1 MKILFFM
8 ISLGLTTAVL
18 SSGAPLLS
26 GVDSY
31 SSPVTYQQDIRPIFE
46 AHCLSC
52 HGNRESKKRQLHTY
66 DTISE
71 KIDDILYRVQL
82 EPSNRKFMPYKMRQA
97 PLSSAQIAVL
107 QAWKDG
113 GMVK

>member
-8 ISLGLTTAVL
+8 ISLGLTTVVL
-18 SSGAPLLS
+18 SNVAPLLPS
-26 GVDSY
+26 TGSY
-31 SSPVTYQQDIRPIFE
+31 SSPVTYQQHIRPIFE
-46 AHCLSC
+46 VHCLSC

-66 DTISE
+66 ETVKE
-71 KIDDILYRVQL
+71 KMEDILYRVQL

-97 PLSSAQIAVL
+97 PLTRAQIAVL

-113 GMVK
+113 GMVE

>member
-1 MKILFFM
+1 MRILFFM
-8 ISLGLTTAVL
+8 ISLGLATVLL
-18 SSGAPLLS
+18 SSVAPLLS
-26 GVDSY
+26 GIDFD
-31 SSPVTYQQDIRPIFE
+31 SSPVTYQQNIRPIFE

-66 DTISE
+66 ETVKE

-82 EPSNRKFMPYKMRQA
+82 EPSNRKFMPYKMQQA
-97 PLSSAQIAVL
+97 PLTRAQIAVL

-113 GMVK
+113 GMVE

>member
-1 MKILFFM
+1 MKIVFFM
-8 ISLGLTTAVL
+8 ISLGLATVLL
-18 SSGAPLLS
+18 SSVAPLLS
-26 GVDSY
+26 GADSY
-31 SSPVTYQQDIRPIFE
+31 SSPVTFQQHIRPIFE

-52 HGNRESKKRQLHTY
+52 HGERESKKRQLHTY
-66 DTISE
+66 GTVKE

-113 GMVK
+113 GMVE

>member
-1 MKILFFM
+1 MKLFLF
-8 ISLGLTTAVL
+8 IIALGLTTVVL
-18 SSGAPLLS
+18 SSVAPLLS
-26 GVDSY
+26 SADSY
-31 SSPVTYQQDIRPIFE
+31 SSPVTYQQNIRPIFE

-66 DTISE
+66 ETVKE

-97 PLSSAQIAVL
+97 PLTRVQIAVL

-113 GMVK
+113 GMVE